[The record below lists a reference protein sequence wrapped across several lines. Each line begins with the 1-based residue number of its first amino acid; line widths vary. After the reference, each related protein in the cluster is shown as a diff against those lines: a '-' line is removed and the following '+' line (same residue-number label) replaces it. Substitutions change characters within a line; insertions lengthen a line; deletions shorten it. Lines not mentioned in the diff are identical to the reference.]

1 VPSTLPR
8 PALPVTTT
16 PSIEAKQESGL
27 FHTSNL
33 KLEKVAKEKAE
44 HPDNLTDKD
53 GEQDKNVYYDLRCV
67 GRGNMVMILG
77 RVVSSTKVAQ
87 SGICE

>member
-16 PSIEAKQESGL
+16 PPIEAKQASGL

-33 KLEKVAKEKAE
+33 KSGKVAKDKVE
-44 HPDNLTDKD
+44 HPDKLTDKD
-53 GEQDKNVYYDLRCV
+53 GGLDKKVDYDLRCV
-67 GRGNMVMILG
+67 GRGNMVMFLG